1 MKILLLGSGGRE
13 HALAW
18 KMVQS
23 PLCEQLFIAPGNA
36 GTAQYG
42 QNLDIAVSDFGKI
55 KAFCTANAID
65 MVIPGSEEPL
75 VKGIYDY
82 FQQDAA
88 LRHIPVMGP
97 SALGAQLEGSKA
109 FAKQFMLRHNIPTAA
124 YKEFSEENYEEG
136 VTYLRQHALP
146 IVLKADGLAAGKG
159 VVILDNHEDAV
170 DEFTQMIKDAKFGDA
185 SKKVVIEQFLAGI
198 ECSVFV
204 LTDGHSYQLLP
215 TAKDYKRIGEGDTGL
230 NTGGMGAVSPVPFA
244 DKAYMD
250 MVDERIIRPTVA
262 GLEKEGIA
270 YNGFIFFGLIK
281 VNGEP
286 FVIEYNCRM
295 GDPETEV
302 VMPRLQNDLLELF
315 TAVADGKL
323 GEQTIYED
331 ERVATTV
338 MLVAA
343 GYPEAYEKGKVITN
357 IPAPAHDQI
366 VFQAG
371 TRAEGGEILT
381 NGGRVLTI
389 TSLASD
395 LGIALTHSKLTAEKI
410 GFEGKYYRRD
420 IGFEFV

>member
-1 MKILLLGSGGRE
+1 MEI
-13 HALAW
+13 
-18 KMVQS
+18 
-23 PLCEQLFIAPGNA
+23 
-36 GTAQYG
+36 
-42 QNLDIAVSDFGKI
+42 
-55 KAFCTANAID
+55 
-65 MVIPGSEEPL
+65 
-75 VKGIYDY
+75 
-82 FQQDAA
+82 
-88 LRHIPVMGP
+88 
-97 SALGAQLEGSKA
+97 
-109 FAKQFMLRHNIPTAA
+109 
-124 YKEFSEENYEEG
+124 
-136 VTYLRQHALP
+136 
-146 IVLKADGLAAGKG
+146 
-159 VVILDNHEDAV
+159 
-170 DEFTQMIKDAKFGDA
+170 
-185 SKKVVIEQFLAGI
+185 
-198 ECSVFV
+198 
-204 LTDGHSYQLLP
+204 
-215 TAKDYKRIGEGDTGL
+215 
-230 NTGGMGAVSPVPFA
+230 
-244 DKAYMD
+244 
-250 MVDERIIRPTVA
+250 VDERIIRPTVA

-281 VNGEP
+281 VDGEP

>member
-18 KMVQS
+18 KMAQS

-281 VNGEP
+281 VDGEP

-315 TAVADGKL
+315 TAVTDGKL